1 MSNIGKS
8 SLVRRVAAAA
18 GALALGLAGLAG
30 AAAAANAAD
39 PVILQGNIDPS
50 KPCRRR

>member
-30 AAAAANAAD
+30 AALTANADQDA
-39 PVILQGNIDPS
+39 GNIDPWVIGHFVVF
-50 KPCRRR
+50 